1 MTGSTEKLPA
11 RPRAASDI
19 SPQQPTTARSYGAI
33 RSGNRVALNAP
44 VQRGRIA
51 GWQLPYLRV
60 ALILRRLEYDARE
73 TLEIGLVKREIE
85 NVERMHGEVRRAGW
99 FN

>member
-1 MTGSTEKLPA
+1 MLFT
-11 RPRAASDI
+11 AA
-19 SPQQPTTARSYGAI
+19 
-33 RSGNRVALNAP
+33 

-60 ALILRRLEYDARE
+60 ALILRKLEYESQEGAE
-73 TLEIGLVKREIE
+73 PYLVKREIA
-85 NVERMHGEVRRAGW
+85 NVERVRGEVRRAGW

>member
-1 MTGSTEKLPA
+1 MA
-11 RPRAASDI
+11 R
-19 SPQQPTTARSYGAI
+19 TYVAI
-33 RSGNRVALNAP
+33 RSGSRVAPKAP
-44 VQRGRIA
+44 VQRERIT

-73 TLEIGLVKREIE
+73 TLEVALVKREIE
-85 NVERMHGEVRRAGW
+85 NVERMRGEVRRAGW